1 MLEFL
6 KTVLTNEFKVIFT
19 AALPVIEIKGA
30 IPLGLSLGMN
40 PWHTLLISLLG
51 SIMPVPFILFGIRPV
66 FNWLKHAA
74 FFRKITDRIESKTLN
89 KSHRIQKYGVWGLF
103 LFVAIPLPGTGVW
116 TGSLAAVLL
125 DIRFKWA
132 FPAILIGNLVA
143 GIIIFSLSNGV
154 ISLFRF

>member
-1 MLEFL
+1 MFEII
-6 KTVLTNEFKVIFT
+6 KAVLTNEFKVMFT
-19 AALPVIEIKGA
+19 AALPIIEIKGA
-30 IPLGLSLGMN
+30 IPLGLSMGMN
-40 PWHTLLISLLG
+40 PWHALLISLIG
-51 SIMPVPFILFGIRPV
+51 SMIPVPFILFGIRPIL
-66 FNWLKHAA
+66 NLLKKTA
-74 FFRKITDRIESKTLN
+74 FFNRLTVHIETKTLN

-132 FPAILIGNLVA
+132 FPAILIGNFVA

-154 ISLFRF
+154 INLFKF

>member
-1 MLEFL
+1 MLDFL

-19 AALPVIEIKGA
+19 AALPIIEIKGA
-30 IPLGLSLGMN
+30 IPLGLSMGMN
-40 PWHTLLISLLG
+40 PWHTLLISLIG
-51 SIMPVPFILFGIRPV
+51 SIIPVPFILFGIRPV
-66 FNWLKHAA
+66 FNWLKRAQ
-74 FFRKITDRIESKTLN
+74 FFKKMTEHIEHKTLN

-143 GIIIFSLSNGV
+143 GIIIFSLSNG
-154 ISLFRF
+154 IMGLFRF